1 MKKDQRQPRDNSNS
15 SNNLSI
21 KDEVEKEL
29 NKKGTFELY
38 KKIKTQKIP
47 FFLPF
52 KCLPSSHRKLLGVS
66 FVCATISG
74 GTLPFFVSVFGVIMK
89 NMNLGENVNDII
101 FSLVL
106 IGIFQFI
113 LSFISSFCMDVVTTK
128 ILKTLKIE
136 FLKSVFYQDGQFH
149 DNNPGSKLTSDLDF
163 YLEQVNAGIGTKF
176 ITIFTYASAFLGL
189 YIWSLFKN
197 ARLTLCITCVFPL
210 IYICG
215 VICNKK
221 VKINKKT
228 SLLYNNNTMS
238 IIEEALVGIRTVVS
252 YCGENTILKKFNLSE
267 KLYSKYTLKANLMES
282 LHIGMI
288 NGFILASYAFGF
300 WYGTRIIISDL
311 SNQQPNNDFHGGS
324 VISILLGVLISMFML
339 TIILP
344 NITEYMKSL
353 EATNNLYEIINRK
366 PLVENNQDGK
376 KLKDIKKIQF
386 KNVRFHYDTRKDVEI
401 YKDLNFTLTE
411 GKTYAFVGESGCG
424 KSTILKLIER
434 LYDPTEGDVIINDS
448 HNLKDVNLK
457 WWRSKI
463 GVVSQD
469 PLLFSNSIKNNIKY
483 SLYSLKDLEALSE
496 ESNEDGFSS
505 QSDSNS
511 RNSCRA
517 KCAGDLNDMIQTTDS
532 TELIQVRKNYETI
545 EDSEVVSVSK
555 KVLIHDF
562 VSALPDKYETLVG
575 SNASKLSGGQ
585 KQRISIARAIIRN
598 PKILILDE
606 ATSSLDNKS
615 EYLVQK
621 TINNLKGNENRITI
635 IIAHRLST
643 IRYANTIFVLSNREN
658 GSTVDVDVLG
668 EDPTKDSNEKNEK
681 HDKQEKGGKNSSANQ
696 KIGNAGSY
704 IIEQGT
710 HDALMKNKNGIYY
723 TMINNQKVSSKSSS
737 NNDNDKDSDMKSSI
751 YKDSERGYDPDEANG
766 NAKNESASAKKSE
779 KMSDAKASNTNA
791 GGRLAFLRNLFKRK
805 PKAPN
810 NLRVVYREIFSYKK
824 DIAIIALSIM
834 VAGGL
839 YPLFALLYAKYVGTL
854 FDFANLEA
862 NSNKYS
868 LYILVIAIAMF
879 ISETLKNYYNNVIGE
894 KVEKT
899 MKLRLFENIM
909 YQEISFFDQDSHAPG
924 LLSAHINRDVHLL
937 KTGLVNNIV
946 IFTHFIVLFLVSTVM
961 SFYFCPIVAAVLTGT
976 YFIFM
981 RVFAIRARIAANKDV
996 EKKRVNQPGTAF
1008 VYNSDDE
1015 IFKDPSFL
1023 IQEAFYNMNTVI
1035 IYGLEDYFCTLIEK
1049 AIDYSNKGQKRKTL
1063 INSMLWGFSQ
1073 SAQFFINSF
1082 AYWFGSFLIRRGT
1095 IQVDDFMKSLF
1106 TFLFTGSYAGKLMSL
1121 KGDSENAKLSFERYY
1136 PLITRKSL
1144 IDVRDNGGIK
1154 IKNSNDIKGKIEIMD
1169 VNFRYLS
1176 RPNVPI
1182 YKDLTFSCESKKTT
1196 AIVGETGSGKST
1208 VMSLLM
1214 RFYDLKNDHHIV
1226 FKNEQTGE
1234 SSKEQMQQG
1243 DEEQNVGMKNANEFS
1258 SSKEGADGQS
1268 STLFK
1273 NSGKI
1278 LLDGVDI
1285 CDYNLKDLRN
1295 LFSIVSQEP
1304 MLFNMSIYE
1313 NIKFGKEN
1321 ATREDVKRACK
1332 FAAIDEFI
1340 ESLPNQYDTNVGPY
1354 GKSLS
1359 GGQKQRIAIA
1369 RALLR
1374 EPKILL
1380 LDEATSS
1387 LDSNSEKLIE
1397 KTIVDIKDK
1406 ADKTIITIAH
1416 RIASIKRSDKIVVFN
1431 NPDRTGSFVQAQGTH
1446 EELLSVQDGVYK
1458 KYVKLAK

>member
-1 MKKDQRQPRDNSNS
+1 MKKDQRQSIDNNS
-15 SNNLSI
+15 GGSNLSI

-38 KKIKTQKIP
+38 KKIKTQRIP

-52 KCLPSSHRKLLGVS
+52 KCLPPSHKKLLGVS

-74 GTLPFFVSVFGVIMK
+74 GSLPFFVSVFGVIMK
-89 NMNLGENVNDII
+89 NMNLGENVDDII

-106 IGIFQFI
+106 IGIFQFVM
-113 LSFISSFCMDVVTTK
+113 SFISSFCMDIVTTK
-128 ILKTLKIE
+128 ILKTLKVE

-176 ITIFTYASAFLGL
+176 LTIFTYTSAFLGL
-189 YIWSLFKN
+189 YFWSLFKN
-197 ARLTLCITCVFPL
+197 ARLTLCVTCVFPL

-221 VKINKKT
+221 AKINKKT

-252 YCGENTILKKFNLSE
+252 YCGEHTILKKFNLSE
-267 KLYSKYTLKANLMES
+267 KLYSKYMLKANFMES

-311 SNQQPNNDFHGGS
+311 SNAQSNNDFHGGS

-339 TIILP
+339 TIVLP

-353 EATNNLYEIINRK
+353 EATNSLYEIINRK
-366 PLVENNQDGK
+366 PLVENNNDGK

-434 LYDPTEGDVIINDS
+434 LYDPTEGDIIINDS
-448 HNLKDVNLK
+448 HNLKDINLK

-483 SLYSLKDLEALSE
+483 SLYSLKDLEYLSDQL
-496 ESNEDGFSS
+496 NEDGSAS
-505 QSDSNS
+505 QDGLDK

-517 KCAGDLNDMIQTTDS
+517 KCAGDLNDMMKTTDS
-532 TELIQVRKNYETI
+532 DGLIHARKNYNI
-545 EDSEVVSVSK
+545 IDDSEVVNVSK

-643 IRYANTIFVLSNREN
+643 IRYANTIFVLSNREKGN
-658 GSTVDVDVLG
+658 RSTVDVDIIG
-668 EDPTKDSNEKNEK
+668 EDPTKDNKENKQKNGKKGDTNKNEK
-681 HDKQEKGGKNSSANQ
+681 MS
-696 KIGNAGSY
+696 NAGSY

-723 TMINNQKVSSKSSS
+723 TMINNQKVSSKTSN
-737 NNDNDKDSDMKSSI
+737 NNDNDKDSDMKSSV
-751 YKDSERGYDPDEANG
+751 YKDSERGYDPDEMNG
-766 NAKNESASAKKSE
+766 NTKNGNESASDKKSN
-779 KMSDAKASNTNA
+779 KMSDENASSKNA
-791 GGRLAFLRNLFKRK
+791 GGKLSFLRNLFKRK

-810 NLRVVYREIFSYKK
+810 NLRMVYREIFSYKK
-824 DIAIIALSIM
+824 DVVIIALSII

-839 YPLFALLYAKYVGTL
+839 YPMFALLYAKYVSTL

-899 MKLRLFENIM
+899 MKHRLFENIL
-909 YQEISFFDQDSHAPG
+909 YQEISFFDQDCHAPG
-924 LLSAHINRDVHLL
+924 LLSSHINRDVHLL

-946 IFTHFIVLFLVSTVM
+946 IFTHFIVLFIVSMIM

-981 RVFAIRARIAANKDV
+981 RVFAIRARLSANKDV
-996 EKKRVNQPGTAF
+996 EKKGINQPGTVF
-1008 VYNSDDE
+1008 LYNNDDE

-1035 IYGLEDYFCTLIEK
+1035 IYGLEDYFCKLIEK

-1063 INSMLWGFSQ
+1063 VNSMLWGFSQ
-1073 SAQFFINSF
+1073 SAQLFINSF

-1095 IQVDDFMKSLF
+1095 IEVDDFMKSLF

-1121 KGDSENAKLSFERYY
+1121 KGDSENAKLSFEKYY
-1136 PLITRKSL
+1136 PLIMRKSN
-1144 IDVRDNGGIK
+1144 IDVRDNGGIR
-1154 IKNSNDIKGKIEIMD
+1154 IKNTNDIDGKIEIMD
-1169 VNFRYLS
+1169 VNFTYMS

-1182 YKDLTFSCESKKTT
+1182 YKDLTFSCDSKKTT

-1226 FKNEQTGE
+1226 FKNEHTDDVNNE
-1234 SSKEQMQQG
+1234 KKEQG
-1243 DEEQNVGMKNANEFS
+1243 DEEQNVGMKNVNEFS
-1258 SSKEGADGQS
+1258 LTKEGSHGDNSAV
-1268 STLFK
+1268 FK

-1304 MLFNMSIYE
+1304 ILFNMSIYE
-1313 NIKFGKEN
+1313 NIKFGKED

-1340 ESLPNQYDTNVGPY
+1340 ESLPNKYDTNVGPY

-1359 GGQKQRIAIA
+1359 GGQKQRVAIA

-1406 ADKTIITIAH
+1406 ADRTIITIAH

-1431 NPDRTGSFVQAQGTH
+1431 NPDRTGSFVQAEGTH

>member
-1 MKKDQRQPRDNSNS
+1 MKKDVREKSKDSKS
-15 SNNLSI
+15 NLSI

-29 NKKGTFELY
+29 NKKSTVELF
-38 KKIKTQKIP
+38 KKIKSQNIS

-52 KCLPSSHRKLLGVS
+52 QCLPPLHRRLLGIS
-66 FVCATISG
+66 FVCAIISG
-74 GTLPFFVSVFGVIMK
+74 GSLPIFVSVFGVIMK
-89 NMNLGENVNDII
+89 NMNLGEDINDIVL
-101 FSLVL
+101 SLVGV
-106 IGIFQFI
+106 GIFQFV
-113 LSFISSFCMDVVTTK
+113 LSFISSLCMDTITTK
-128 ILKTLKIE
+128 ILKTLKLK
-136 FLKSVFYQDGQFH
+136 FLKSVFYQDGEFH

-176 ITIFTYASAFLGL
+176 ITIFTYASSFLGL
-189 YIWSLFKN
+189 YFWSLFKN
-197 ARLTLCITCVFPL
+197 VRLTLCITCVFPL

-215 VICNKK
+215 IICNKK
-221 VKINKKT
+221 VRINKKT

-311 SNQQPNNDFHGGS
+311 SKQQPSSDFHGGS

-366 PLVENNQDGK
+366 PLVDNDK
-376 KLKDIKKIQF
+376 KHGEKLRDIKKIEF
-386 KNVRFHYDTRKDVEI
+386 KNVKFHYDTRKDVEI
-401 YKDLNFTLTE
+401 YKNLNFTLTE

-434 LYDPTEGDVIINDS
+434 FYDPSEGDIIINDS

-483 SLYSLKDLEALSE
+483 SLLSVKDLEAWE
-496 ESNEDGFSS
+496 NDPFDEQNIFNESFDA
-505 QSDSNS
+505 SNS
-511 RNSCRA
+511 NGG
-517 KCAGDLNDMIQTTDS
+517 KCAAEFKDIIRTNNAS
-532 TELIQVRKNYETI
+532 SELIEANKTFNSI
-545 EDSEVVSVSK
+545 EDSEVVKVSK

-562 VSALPDKYETLVG
+562 VSSLPDKYETLIG

-585 KQRISIARAIIRN
+585 KQRISIGRAIIRN

-643 IRYANTIFVLSNREN
+643 IRYANTIFVLSNRGSESGEGEN
-658 GSTVDVDVLG
+658 
-668 EDPTKDSNEKNEK
+668 
-681 HDKQEKGGKNSSANQ
+681 
-696 KIGNAGSY
+696 NASQGSY
-704 IIEQGT
+704 IVEQGT
-710 HDALMKNKNGIYY
+710 HENLMKNKNGIYY
-723 TMINNQKVSSKSSS
+723 TMINNQKVSSS
-737 NNDNDKDSDMKSSI
+737 NSNKDNDKESDSKSSA
-751 YKDSERGYDPDEANG
+751 YKDSDAGNNDSNHYAEGNNLSFGDRNRDSGNNG
-766 NAKNESASAKKSE
+766 ILKEIDTDGK
-779 KMSDAKASNTNA
+779 DV
-791 GGRLAFLRNLFKRK
+791 GGKFSFLRNMFKRK
-805 PKAPN
+805 KKTPN
-810 NLRVVYREIFSYKK
+810 NLRVVYKEIFSYRK
-824 DIAIIALSIM
+824 DVIIIILSII

-839 YPLFALLYAKYVGTL
+839 YPLFALLYAKYVSTL

-868 LYILVIAIAMF
+868 IYILIIAISMF
-879 ISETLKNYYNNVIGE
+879 LSETLKNYYNNVIGE

-899 MKLRLFENIM
+899 MKFKLFENILH
-909 YQEISFFDQDSHAPG
+909 QEISFFDQDKNAPG

-946 IFTHFIVLFLVSTVM
+946 IFTHFIVLFLVSM
-961 SFYFCPIVAAVLTGT
+961 IISFYFCPIVAAVLTGT
-976 YFIFM
+976 YFITM
-981 RVFAIRARIAANKDV
+981 RVFAIRARLSQNKGV
-996 EKKRVNQPGTAF
+996 EEKRKNQVGTTF
-1008 VYNSDDE
+1008 VYNTDEE
-1015 IFKDPSFL
+1015 IFKDPNFL

-1035 IYGLEDYFCTLIEK
+1035 IYGLEDYFCSLIEK
-1049 AIDYSNKGQKRKTL
+1049 AIDYSNKNQKKK
-1063 INSMLWGFSQ
+1063 IIVNSLLWGFSQ
-1073 SAQFFINSF
+1073 CTQLFINAF

-1095 IQVDDFMKSLF
+1095 IEVDDFMKSLF

-1121 KGDSENAKLSFERYY
+1121 KGDSENAKLSFEKYY
-1136 PLITRKSL
+1136 PLIMRKSN
-1144 IDVRDNGGIK
+1144 IDVRDDSGIK
-1154 IKNSNDIKGKIEIMD
+1154 IKNNNQIKGKLEIQD
-1169 VNFRYLS
+1169 VNFRYIS

-1182 YKDLTFSCESKKTT
+1182 YKDLSFTCDSKKTT

-1208 VMSLLM
+1208 VMSLLL
-1214 RFYDLKNDHHIV
+1214 RFYDLKNDHIIL
-1226 FKNEQTGE
+1226 KNGVL
-1234 SSKEQMQQG
+1234 S
-1243 DEEQNVGMKNANEFS
+1243 NNANDNGNNEMVEMKKVDQLGS
-1258 SSKEGADGQS
+1258 NEKEENWEENY
-1268 STLFK
+1268 TVYK

-1278 LLDGVDI
+1278 LLDDVDI
-1285 CDYNLKDLRN
+1285 CDYNLRDLRN

-1313 NIKFGKEN
+1313 NIKFGKES
-1321 ATREDVKRACK
+1321 ATLDDVKRVCK

-1340 ESLPNQYDTNVGPY
+1340 ESLPNKYDTNVGPY

-1369 RALLR
+1369 RALLK

-1406 ADKTIITIAH
+1406 ADKTIVTIAH

-1431 NPDRTGSFVQAQGTH
+1431 NPDRNGSFVQSEGTH
-1446 EELLSVQDGVYK
+1446 DELLLAQDGIYK